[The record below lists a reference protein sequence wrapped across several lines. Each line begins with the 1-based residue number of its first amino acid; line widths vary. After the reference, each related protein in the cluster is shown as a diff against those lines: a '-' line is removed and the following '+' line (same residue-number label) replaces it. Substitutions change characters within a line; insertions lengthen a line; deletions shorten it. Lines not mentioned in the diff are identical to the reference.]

1 MNAIL
6 TLAVLI
12 PALAAGFGARY
23 LVMRRY
29 GSTPSP
35 STPTPPKGTAEKRK
49 DSLIETLRKAGT
61 LAQPEIDEESK
72 VRLELLRA
80 GVNLDPLTWRGIQLT
95 ALLCAVVLDAVILL
109 FSRLETVYALVCAAL
124 CLFIAYGAPKLY
136 LSCRKRKQKSLIG
149 STLPCALEL
158 LNTSMRAGYS
168 IERGIRL
175 VANSTTGPLSQE
187 FRRVDQEINLLG
199 MPLDTSLLRMKARCD
214 TPSVSSFVN
223 AVVQAHH
230 QGTSMGRALNSQ
242 AKAAR
247 SQHYADLLVKINQL
261 PNKMVPVIFIF
272 FFPII
277 IVLAV
282 APVVYNAAVLFM
294 NMT

>member
-6 TLAVLI
+6 VLIVLI
-12 PALAAGFGARY
+12 PALVAGFGARY
-23 LVMRRY
+23 LVMRHY
-29 GSTPSP
+29 DPTP
-35 STPTPPKGTAEKRK
+35 STPTFPQPRGATEKRK
-49 DSLIETLRKAGT
+49 GSLIEALRKAGA
-61 LAQPEIDEESK
+61 LAQPEISEESK

-80 GVNLDPLTWRGIQLT
+80 GVRLDPLTWRGIQLT
-95 ALLCAVVLDAVILL
+95 SLLCAVVLGAAILL
-109 FSRLETVYALVCAAL
+109 FSHLETVHALGCAAL
-124 CLFIAYGAPKLY
+124 CLGIACGAPKLY
-136 LSCRKRKQKSLIG
+136 LSCRRRSYKSLIG
-149 STLPCALEL
+149 SSLPCALEL

-187 FRRVDQEINLLG
+187 FHRVDQEVNLLG

-242 AKAAR
+242 ARAAR
-247 SQHYADLLVKINQL
+247 SRHYADLLVLINQL
-261 PNKMVPVIFIF
+261 PNKMVPVIFVF

-282 APVVYNAAVLFM
+282 APVVYNAAVLLTKM
-294 NMT
+294 M